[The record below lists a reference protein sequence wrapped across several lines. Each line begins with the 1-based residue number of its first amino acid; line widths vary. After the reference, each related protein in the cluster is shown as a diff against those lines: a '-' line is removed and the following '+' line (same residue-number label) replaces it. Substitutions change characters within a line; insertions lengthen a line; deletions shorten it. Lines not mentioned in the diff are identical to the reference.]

1 MTIDAQ
7 ESLFGEG
14 RMTPPTRSSIPN
26 PSTIRR
32 RLTGLLETLRSAQS
46 MPFSDR
52 DIRMWQAVVPNMAKW
67 LPEEEANEI
76 RQSFAEEMDRL
87 QIDA

>member
-1 MTIDAQ
+1 MAIDAQ

-14 RMTPPTRSSIPN
+14 RMTPPTRSSTPN
-26 PSTIRR
+26 PDTIRR

-52 DIRMWQAVVPNMAKW
+52 EIRMWQAVVPNMAKW

-76 RQSFAEEMDRL
+76 RQSFAEELGRL
-87 QIDA
+87 HVDA